1 MVLSLLSSRNISYNI
16 QGQSGWWRTVPMP
29 SLSLGTFSPTH
40 FFHPLLRATHSI
52 ESQKSCLLG
61 RPSLGTNCP
70 SKCLRI
76 VFINQTLEFSPLP
89 SLTRKVPGL
98 PHGGYTVLTGLKPTI
113 KGRTDNC
120 TQRFWMVLGR
130 ISVWVGC
137 APSLSVFFCASL
149 GGSHKLSPVLQMG
162 L

>member
-52 ESQKSCLLG
+52 ESQESYLLG

-76 VFINQTLEFSPLP
+76 VFINQTLEFSPLA
-89 SLTRKVPGL
+89 SL
-98 PHGGYTVLTGLKPTI
+98 PHKKASRAAP
-113 KGRTDNC
+113 
-120 TQRFWMVLGR
+120 QRLYSADWPQTHNQGADRQLHTTLQSGWC
-130 ISVWVGC
+130 WVGFLYGWDVLLLC
-137 APSLSVFFCASL
+137 LFSSAPV
-149 GGSHKLSPVLQMG
+149 
-162 L
+162 

>member
-1 MVLSLLSSRNISYNI
+1 
-16 QGQSGWWRTVPMP
+16 MP

-52 ESQKSCLLG
+52 ESQESCLLG

-76 VFINQTLEFSPLP
+76 VLVNQTLEFSLFP
-89 SLTRKVPGL
+89 SLTRKLSGL
-98 PHGGYTVLTGLKPTI
+98 PHGGYTALTGLKPTI
-113 KGRTDNC
+113 KGRTDNRI
-120 TQRFWMVLGR
+120 QRYSLDSAGEL

-137 APSLSVFFCASL
+137 VPPLSVFFCASL
-149 GGSHKLSPVLQMG
+149 GGSHKLSPVQQTG